1 MKILEITYKQIFLE
15 EATFD
20 YLLREFATPCIT
32 QISSSE
38 IYYTTCAITVLD
50 AQETICSKNCFVGLQ
65 ITLFVQNSNVHL
77 TVA

>member
-20 YLLREFATPCIT
+20 YLLREW
-32 QISSSE
+32 SE